1 MTFDLDNIPEEL
13 INIASGQ
20 VASEKVAKELS
31 SFLQNGAKQNTI
43 FIEPR
48 LSNFKRTKSFWEPE
62 KINLCAT
69 FNTSWSQRI

>member
-31 SFLQNGAKQNTI
+31 SFLQVLALPPHSKKVMG
-43 FIEPR
+43 
-48 LSNFKRTKSFWEPE
+48 
-62 KINLCAT
+62 
-69 FNTSWSQRI
+69 